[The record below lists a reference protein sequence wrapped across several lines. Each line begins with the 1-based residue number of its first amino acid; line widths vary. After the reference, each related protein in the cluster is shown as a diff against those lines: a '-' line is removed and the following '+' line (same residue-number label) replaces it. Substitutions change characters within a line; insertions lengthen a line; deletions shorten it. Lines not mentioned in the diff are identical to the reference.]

1 MSEINKNDT
10 WESFDLKEDL
20 VRGIYRFG
28 FEKPTP
34 IQGMAIQ
41 PIISGS
47 DLIAQAQSGTGKTGS
62 FTIGSLQRIDLAS
75 RTTQVLILAP
85 TFELVKQ
92 ISAVVTS
99 LGSAMDGLVIKTL
112 VGGTS
117 VIDDSNELRA
127 NCPHIVIGT
136 AGRVYDMIR
145 RKNLRTDDI
154 RLFVLDEADEMLSK
168 GFKDQ
173 IYDIFRYFN
182 DNVQVAL
189 FSATMPEEMLTL
201 SSKFMRDPV
210 QIILKP
216 EQLTLECIQQYYIAL
231 QNDANKYETLKDLFS
246 FLQVSQC
253 IIYVGTVKRVEDL
266 HTAMIAD
273 GFPVCCIHSSMD
285 KTERDKALQSFRK
298 GTFRVMISS
307 GVTARGI
314 DVQQV
319 STVINFDMTRSYETY
334 LHAIG
339 RSGRFGRK
347 GLAINF
353 VTKQDIDFM
362 RRLEK
367 HYSISINELPAN
379 IESLI

>member
-1 MSEINKNDT
+1 MS
-10 WESFDLKEDL
+10 WESLNLNEDL
-20 VRGIYRFG
+20 SRGIYRFG

-34 IQGMAIQ
+34 IQEKAI
-41 PIISGS
+41 PSIIEGR
-47 DLIAQAQSGTGKTGS
+47 DIIAQGQSGTGKTGS
-62 FTIGSLQRIDLAS
+62 FTIGALQKIDITS
-75 RTTQVLILAP
+75 RTTQALILAP

-92 ISAVVTS
+92 ISSVVS
-99 LGSAMDGLVIKTL
+99 ALSSAMDGLVVKTL

-117 VIDDSNELRA
+117 VSDDTADLR
-127 NCPHIVIGT
+127 NRCPHVVVGT

-145 RKNLRTDDI
+145 RKCLLTDNI
-154 RLFVLDEADEMLSK
+154 KIFILDEADEMLSK
-168 GFKDQ
+168 GFKEQ
-173 IYDIFRYFN
+173 MYDIFKFLN

-201 SSKFMRDPV
+201 SDKFMRDPV
-210 QIILKP
+210 KIVMKT
-216 EQLTLECIQQYYIAL
+216 EELTLECIQQYYIAL
-231 QNDANKYETLKDLFS
+231 GDDQSKYEALKDLFS

-266 HTAMIAD
+266 YNTMTSD
-273 GFPVCCIHSSMD
+273 GFPVCCIHSAMD
-285 KTERDKALQSFRK
+285 KSERDKSLQSFRK
-298 GTFRVMISS
+298 GAFRVMVSS

-353 VTKQDIDFM
+353 ITKHDIDFM

-367 HYSISINELPAN
+367 HYNITIDELPAEFEN
-379 IESLI
+379 LI